1 MNAGQ
6 WAFWIAI
13 AAFIAGAG
21 KFLDEN
27 HIGEK
32 RKASTRTALIRMF
45 LWLDQRKVPDLGEP
59 LLRLGRR
66 LHGSP
71 SLLLLPFGLAF
82 SYWAIVTAFYIG
94 REFFGPANVEGYWS
108 YLAGWI
114 PSDRTA
120 IMWVGFLVLF
130 SVPALVGLAL
140 IANYF
145 HRASLAESQWQV
157 LGLLTKGIVGSIAVS
172 LLGAALALAFGRAA
186 GYALPILVTASLAS
200 VIVPALFLLL
210 TIALV
215 ICRLAL
221 RLSQRILLQIF
232 NVASSPEKSPFTY
245 ATSLL
250 GVLVLGGKVLQELL
264 KTGD

>member
-27 HIGEK
+27 HIGAK
-32 RKASTRTALIRMF
+32 QKAATRTALIRVF
-45 LWLDQRKVPDLGEP
+45 LWLDQRTVPDLGEP

-66 LHGSP
+66 IHGSP
-71 SLLLLPFGLAF
+71 ILLLIPLGLAF
-82 SYWAIVTAFYIG
+82 SYWAIVTAFYVG

-120 IMWVGFLVLF
+120 ILWVGFLVLF
-130 SVPALVGLAL
+130 AAPALIGLAL
-140 IANYF
+140 IAKYF
-145 HRASLAESQWQV
+145 HRASLAQSQWHV
-157 LGLLTKGIVGSIAVS
+157 LALLAKGIVGSVLVS
-172 LLGAALALAFGRAA
+172 LIGAALALAFGRAA
-186 GYALPILVTASLAS
+186 GYALPVLVTASLAS
-200 VIVPALFLLL
+200 ILIPALFVLL

-215 ICRLAL
+215 LCRLAL
-221 RLSQRILLQIF
+221 RLSQRVLLQIF

-245 ATSLL
+245 ASSLL
-250 GVLVLGGKVLQELL
+250 SVLVLGGKVLQELL